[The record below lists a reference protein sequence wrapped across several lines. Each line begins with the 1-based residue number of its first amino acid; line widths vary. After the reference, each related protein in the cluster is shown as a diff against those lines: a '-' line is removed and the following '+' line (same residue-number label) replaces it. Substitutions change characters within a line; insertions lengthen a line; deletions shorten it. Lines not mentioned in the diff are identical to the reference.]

1 MLTKRAQILFDVELW
16 NKLVKLAESRKI
28 SVAEYVREITK
39 KDLAETKILEQR
51 RKAFESILKHRPKPF
66 KGKIDY
72 KALIN
77 YGRKY

>member
-1 MLTKRAQILFDVELW
+1 MLTKRTQILFDEELW
-16 NKLVKLAESRKI
+16 KKISKLAEAKKI
-28 SVAEYVREITK
+28 SVAEYVREAVK
-39 KDLAETKILEQR
+39 KDLAGVKMLEQR
-51 RKAFESILKHRPKPF
+51 RKAIESILKHRPKPF